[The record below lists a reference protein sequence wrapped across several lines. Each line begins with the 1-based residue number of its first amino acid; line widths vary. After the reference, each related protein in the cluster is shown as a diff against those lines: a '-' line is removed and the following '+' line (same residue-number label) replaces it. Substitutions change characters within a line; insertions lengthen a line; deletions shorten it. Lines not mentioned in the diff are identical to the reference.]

1 MGEATAQAT
10 CPLQLDVLPAN
21 FQKHVDPKAPAPLRM
36 MGAKALVPMGPKDM
50 ATALFMLTFDADPNV
65 RETAAKSAAGLPDRV
80 LAVALRDET
89 ADPRVLDYYVSALA
103 SKLEY
108 LEMLVLNPSTPDEAV
123 ARVAAMPQEK
133 LVEIVA
139 QNQLRILRHDGIVR
153 ALIANPVTRPSTADN
168 ITDFCVRSGLVLADM
183 PAFQAARKRVLGAGV
198 DEREAAE
205 AAAKAALE
213 EAGAVE
219 ALEEIGAADT
229 AGETPEEPK
238 EDEELDADGKRKR
251 LTIKQQI
258 QKLSIAKKI
267 EWANKKGNKEVRTI
281 LLRDP
286 NKLVQLAVVQ
296 SARITDGEI
305 AKIASSRTSPNEVL
319 QHIYNNRLL
328 MKNSPRSRW
337 RWQCASSPSC
347 GRASSSRS
355 PRTATS
361 PARCRPRP
369 RSSWKRRS
377 DRPSRRVP
385 RRPRQERSAA
395 EYGGGWRQC
404 AAGRLPA
411 GHAMPILDGEGA
423 AMGHPVES
431 SAAPAQQDVRFEPR
445 RVEKPWGYELLQP
458 GDSMRIRPGTIHRMV
473 ALTDCD
479 VLEASTPELDDVV
492 RLEDRYG
499 RS

>member
-1 MGEATAQAT
+1 MSEATGPTT

-50 ATALFMLTFDADPNV
+50 ATALFMLTFDAEANV

-89 ADPRVLDYYVSALA
+89 ADPRVLDYYVWALA
-103 SKLEY
+103 SKVEY

-219 ALEEIGAADT
+219 ALEEIGATDT

-258 QKLSIAKKI
+258 GKLSIAKKI

-305 AKIASSRTSPNEVL
+305 AKIASARTSPNEVL

-328 MKNSPRSRW
+328 MKNYTIKVNLVNNPKVPVAVAMRFLSILRQSELKSLSKNRNVSRAL
-337 RWQCASSPSC
+337 Q
-347 GRASSSRS
+347 
-355 PRTATS
+355 T
-361 PARCRPRP
+361 
-369 RSSWKRRS
+369 
-377 DRPSRRVP
+377 
-385 RRPRQERSAA
+385 Q
-395 EYGGGWRQC
+395 
-404 AAGRLPA
+404 
-411 GHAMPILDGEGA
+411 
-423 AMGHPVES
+423 
-431 SAAPAQQDVRFEPR
+431 AQKLL
-445 RVEKPWGYELLQP
+445 EKK
-458 GDSMRIRPGTIHRMV
+458 V
-473 ALTDCD
+473 
-479 VLEASTPELDDVV
+479 
-492 RLEDRYG
+492 
-499 RS
+499 